1 MTWLVCIVC
10 HNGRAQQIGKFIVCP
25 EGHRFRLVKIKDKIR
40 EVKRNYAMQ
49 KKKRVEPKPQK

>member
-25 EGHRFRLVKIKDKIR
+25 EGHRFRLVKIKEKFKG
-40 EVKRNYAMQ
+40 V
-49 KKKRVEPKPQK
+49 KKKGA